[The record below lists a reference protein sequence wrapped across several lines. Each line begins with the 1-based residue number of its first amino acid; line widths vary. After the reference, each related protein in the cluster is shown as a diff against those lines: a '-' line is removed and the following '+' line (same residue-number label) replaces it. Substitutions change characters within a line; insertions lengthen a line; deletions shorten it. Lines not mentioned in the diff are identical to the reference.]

1 MKEVSIQVNLNDNPA
16 FFRSNFSSND
26 FHTNEFIDAY
36 IMDKSKDKD
45 NPLGIIVYSSLNID
59 NLKREKKT
67 YFVEINN
74 NCKATFNEYK
84 SDILYECIYHDIIKP
99 GVFECFDKVEIFSK
113 KPFINESLETRLS
126 HIDKLVTMSVINFGS
141 TIWYP
146 IIELY
151 KPFYYYVM
159 QLNDYFTLIRY
170 IYNNNIFVIVSM
182 ELHDIILAKHV
193 SNSTFE
199 VENCEEFINEF
210 NYFTDSNLSLQYTYI
225 MERSGNK

>member
-1 MKEVSIQVNLNDNPA
+1 MKKVSIQVNLNDNPA
-16 FFRSNFSSND
+16 FFSSNV

-45 NPLGIIVYSSLNID
+45 NPLGISSLNIV
-59 NLKREKKT
+59 NLKKEKKI

-126 HIDKLVTMSVINFGS
+126 HIDKFVTMSVINLGS

-151 KPFYYYVM
+151 KPFYYYIYIM

-170 IYNNNIFVIVSM
+170 TYNNNILIIVNM
-182 ELHDIILAKHV
+182 ELRDIILAKHI
-193 SNSTFE
+193 SNSAFE
-199 VENCEEFINEF
+199 VENGKEFINEF